1 MKKEEVDEDQEEEEE
16 EEEEEEATRDP
27 VIAPPTEVSI
37 EVQTDPVEGSVKLEA
52 PHRER
57 YQLLLQAL
65 HR

>member
-1 MKKEEVDEDQEEEEE
+1 MKKEEVDEDQ